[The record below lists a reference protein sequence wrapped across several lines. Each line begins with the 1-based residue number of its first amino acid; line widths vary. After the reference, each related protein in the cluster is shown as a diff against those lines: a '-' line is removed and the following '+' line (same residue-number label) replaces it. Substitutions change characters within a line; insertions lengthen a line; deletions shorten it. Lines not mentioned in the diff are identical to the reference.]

1 MGTDP
6 LAEVLLTTSNG
17 VVLSGSTT
25 DFTSWQPIEGLFANE
40 DSLVVDQVVTLSGG
54 KGTLK
59 LYNDFNVPKVPEPGT
74 GLMLALGLGGWMT
87 LRRRA
92 SA

>member
-1 MGTDP
+1 M
-6 LAEVLLTTSNG
+6 
-17 VVLSGSTT
+17 
-25 DFTSWQPIEGLFANE
+25 
-40 DSLVVDQVVTLSGG
+40 DQVVTLSGG

-59 LYNDFNVPKVPEPGT
+59 VYNDFNVPKVPEPGT
-74 GLMLALGLGGWMT
+74 GLMLALGLGAWMI